1 MKPLAGFSAVAR
13 DDAEIL
19 ILGSMPGA
27 KSLQQQQYY
36 AHPQN
41 SFWYIMQKIFNV
53 TEIENYQQRLELL
66 QKNRIA
72 LWDVLQ
78 QCIRPGSL
86 DSAIKSGSVIANN
99 FMDFFQF
106 NKQIRCVFFNG
117 ARAEQEYRKLVLPDV
132 VQIYPEINYK
142 RLPST
147 SPAMATMNREQKLAV
162 WGEAIKI
169 PC

>member
-1 MKPLAGFSAVAR
+1 MKPLAGFAAVAR

-19 ILGSMPGA
+19 ILGSMPGV

-41 SFWYIMQKIFNV
+41 SFWYIIQKILNV
-53 TEIENYQQRLELL
+53 TEIESYQQRLELL

-78 QCIRPGSL
+78 QCIRSGSL
-86 DSAIKSGSVIANN
+86 DSAIKSNSIIANN
-99 FMDFFQF
+99 FLDFFQI
-106 NKQIRCVFFNG
+106 NKQIRSVFFNG
-117 ARAEQEYRKLVLPDV
+117 ARAEQEYRKHVLPEV

-147 SPAMATMNREQKLAV
+147 SPAMATMNREQKLVV
-162 WGEAIKI
+162 WRDALALS
-169 PC
+169 